1 MTAHNSDFMAN
12 LAAGKFN
19 KGDVAG
25 GRIRLYRGKVDL
37 SEVTIASG
45 DTVNMV
51 KLPEKGKLVGLRF
64 GATVTLGTT
73 TVKIGTSADDDAFRA
88 SATKTD
94 KKPEELMIAPDCE
107 GETVILAAGTADAPT
122 SGEIFV
128 DALVADV

>member
-25 GRIRLYRGKVDL
+25 GRTRLYRGLVDL
-37 SEVTIASG
+37 SEVTVESG

-51 KLPEKGKLVGLRF
+51 KLPEKGKLIALRF

-73 TVKIGTSADDDAFRA
+73 TVKIGTADDDDAFRA

-94 KKPEELMIAPDCE
+94 KKPEEMMIAADCA

-122 SGEIFV
+122 SGKIWV